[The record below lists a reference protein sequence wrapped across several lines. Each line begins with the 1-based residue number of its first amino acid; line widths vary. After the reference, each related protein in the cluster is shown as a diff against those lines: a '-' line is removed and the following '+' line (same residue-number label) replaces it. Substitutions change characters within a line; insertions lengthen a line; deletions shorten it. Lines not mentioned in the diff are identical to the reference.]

1 MTIKTQITFKDYCN
15 FYLKKI
21 FTPLLTICLIALF
34 CLFIRETITMNEQI
48 LQSFYF
54 WFFICIVSIFILTM
68 VRLRKAYF
76 SNKRF
81 QENLS
86 YTFTNEKVHTK
97 GETFEEEFNW
107 SSVYS
112 VNENKNWF
120 MIYLSSY
127 LMKIIPKKDFTK
139 EQISELR
146 NIIRSNQ
153 VKAKLRND

>member
-1 MTIKTQITFKDYCN
+1 
-15 FYLKKI
+15 
-21 FTPLLTICLIALF
+21 
-34 CLFIRETITMNEQI
+34 MNEQI

-86 YTFTNEKVHTK
+86 YTFTNEKIHTK
-97 GETFEEEFNW
+97 GETFEEEFIW